1 MSYDAKTQRLISLKK
16 LAGKAQTSNDK
27 DLANEGLPSGLTLA
41 SNTIFGQAISTAPSN
56 SALYTITGYVEYIR
70 FPATFIAGSDTSDG
84 RHGFE
89 LKLPSDYE
97 SNSTNAKA
105 GTYPFINNQ
114 SINITSGSL
123 QLIPP
128 SFATDYEAKP
138 FYGGTSAKDSGTQIP
153 LLDARDWYLDYFN
166 GIFFQ
171 QDPPGSGDHAEN
183 PDYVEA
189 YLYIGNMLD
198 VVAGGGGG
206 GGGGDSFF
214 TSPSNGL
221 LNTTGSVAFAGSLGS
236 SYTVSSVGSDTS
248 FFVSGA
254 DGGKSLGRG
263 VSVFGGDIQVSGAV
277 YFGNSSYAA
286 AWSVDGLNQLIIDGD
301 NYLDFKGDNSV
312 KIYVG
317 NSNYEALAAH
327 GVGSSLGVVI
337 NDDATSNM
345 DFRVETAN
353 KPYAI
358 FSDSSTDKVL
368 ILSGGASTDLNQSNF
383 ADTNFFVS
391 GAIDSTGTSIAGSS
405 VFGGDLV
412 ISGALAI
419 NQSAADGSRVFVTTQ
434 GRVGIGTSTPSY
446 KLSVGGNME
455 VGEYIYHRNDS
466 DTFIQFAEDAI
477 GLTAGG
483 EQLITLS
490 EQVGQD
496 IVKIGDGGDVDLQVR
511 TLNDDNTLYVQ
522 GDTDRIGIGTN
533 APSSIVHIKEAGPT
547 LTFQRENNSNA
558 STIDF
563 LGAMGNTAN
572 SIIHDSSTNDLVFKT
587 FNGSAVEEI
596 MRVGDHYGASVR
608 QVTFLSGSNIAPP
621 AMQPR
626 NTSDIAFFVSGA
638 IGSRGTSIRGT
649 SVFGGDLYVSG
660 NLIANGLSSS
670 KKYAYLVTASHA
682 ATKILNIPDV
692 DFSSNQY
699 SFDRNDVYVNGQ
711 LMTSGSIYDYTL
723 YGILT
728 GSLAFTFG
736 LLPDDII
743 SIKQS

>member
-1 MSYDAKTQRLISLKK
+1 MAYDAKTQRLISLKK

-70 FPATFIAGSDTSDG
+70 FPAAFIAGSDTSDG

-97 SNSTNAKA
+97 ANSTNAKA
-105 GTYPFINNQ
+105 GTYPFINDQ

-128 SFATDYEAKP
+128 SFATAYEAKP

-221 LNTTGSVAFAGSLGS
+221 LNTTGSVAFAGPLGS
-236 SYTVSSVGSDTS
+236 SYTVSSVGADTS
-248 FFVSGA
+248 FFVSG
-254 DGGKSLGRG
+254 
-263 VSVFGGDIQVSGAV
+263 
-277 YFGNSSYAA
+277 
-286 AWSVDGLNQLIIDGD
+286 
-301 NYLDFKGDNSV
+301 
-312 KIYVG
+312 
-317 NSNYEALAAH
+317 
-327 GVGSSLGVVI
+327 
-337 NDDATSNM
+337 T
-345 DFRVETAN
+345 
-353 KPYAI
+353 
-358 FSDSSTDKVL
+358 
-368 ILSGGASTDLNQSNF
+368 
-383 ADTNFFVS
+383 
-391 GAIDSTGTSIAGSS
+391 IDSRGTSIAGSS
-405 VFGGDLV
+405 VFGGDV
-412 ISGALAI
+412 IISGTLSVNRGQAGVG
-419 NQSAADGSRVFVTTQ
+419 SMFTVTSDGK
-434 GRVGIGTSTPSY
+434 VGIGSDSPAY
-446 KLSVGGNME
+446 KLSVGGNMD
-455 VGEYIYHRNDS
+455 VGEYIYHKNDA
-466 DTFIQFAEDAI
+466 DTYIRYQADQIDFS
-477 GLTAGG
+477 AGG
-483 EQLITLS
+483 QNLLTLREHS
-490 EQVGQD
+490 QD
-496 IVKIGDGGDVDLQVR
+496 TVTIGSNEEDVDFQVITSGSDY
-511 TLNDDNTLYVQ
+511 TLFVR
-522 GDTDRIGIGTN
+522 GDTDRVGIGLNGPATKLHVKGESPTVRIQRDN
-533 APSSIVHIKEAGPT
+533 QVETSTLDFAGAGGVPGASIAHAG
-547 LTFQRENNSNA
+547 L
-558 STIDF
+558 
-563 LGAMGNTAN
+563 
-572 SIIHDSSTNDLVFKT
+572 TNDLVFSV
-587 FNGSAVEEI
+587 FNSSELEEI
-596 MRVGDHYGASVR
+596 LRLGDYYSGNKR
-608 QVTFLSGSNIAPP
+608 QVIFLSGSGMDSA
-621 AMQPR
+621 AVQPEKC
-626 NTSDIAFFVSGA
+626 SDVAFFVSGA
-638 IGSRGTSIRGT
+638 IGSRGTSILGT
-649 SVFGGDLYVSG
+649 AVFGGDLYVSG
-660 NLIANGLSSS
+660 NLTANGMSNS
-670 KKYAYLVTASHA
+670 KKYAYLVTGSHA

-692 DFSSNQY
+692 NFSSNQY

-723 YGILT
+723 YGLLT